1 MAENLLARSL
11 HTKSKYAEQ
20 LSDLYTK
27 NRSGLFVKMLGNNSY
42 TQQINN
48 LENREKSYYSA
59 AGASTYVDFREK
71 IKAVIDDDIAYG
83 LSQLGGNNL
92 RKNLEK
98 LRDLYMDETLE
109 TQKEITVIIDTYGLE
124 KANKGINKTLAKLNE
139 SFAGNKNV
147 SFTRQKGGKISM
159 SIKPDPRLLKEV
171 LNFFDEVNEE
181 GNKRRGRKYATD
193 SAKVSSALLSRLSD
207 LEEKGLFI
215 LSAEEGG
222 TGKRLADT
230 LQTNSKYLGYPWNFR
245 KGDIDIAIL
254 QEDEAPFKAK
264 LTRALRDIREW
275 LVGFANGNPML
286 RDSIIEEWEKI
297 VGENERDLTNASFF
311 LKGGYIELVVGAMG
325 EFQTAVYQN
334 LLGRY
339 FPTMRSGFSATIQ
352 GNVFGEGTSEQ
363 AKADVVFGR
372 LGIQVKN
379 YSSPARSI
387 EGNIHPLEL
396 TKYYDE
402 NRLYDSGFFGILAN
416 RFWIEFEGIEV
427 EDIAADL
434 NDALSAILNFDVLT
448 DDLDDKISFYMIG
461 GRYLVP
467 ASVILSHYAEI
478 QNGNKKY
485 ITITSSTTPKKETEF
500 DDDKYWHPKGEDD
513 YEIKEANEKNFLR
526 LINHDISLRASFN
539 YGSIPN
545 LEQYRLW

>member
-1 MAENLLARSL
+1 
-11 HTKSKYAEQ
+11 
-20 LSDLYTK
+20 
-27 NRSGLFVKMLGNNSY
+27 MLGNNSY
-42 TQQINN
+42 AQQINN

-98 LRDLYMDETLE
+98 LRDLHMDETLE

-139 SFAGNKNV
+139 SFAGNKNA
-147 SFTRQKGGKISM
+147 SFTRQKGGKIRM

-193 SAKVSSALLSRLSD
+193 SAKVSSALLTRLSD

-215 LSAEEGG
+215 LSAEESE

-230 LQTNSKYLGYPWNFR
+230 LQTSSKYLGYPWNFR

-254 QEDEAPFKAK
+254 QEDEALFKAK

-325 EFQTAVYQN
+325 EF
-334 LLGRY
+334 
-339 FPTMRSGFSATIQ
+339 
-352 GNVFGEGTSEQ
+352 
-363 AKADVVFGR
+363 
-372 LGIQVKN
+372 
-379 YSSPARSI
+379 
-387 EGNIHPLEL
+387 
-396 TKYYDE
+396 
-402 NRLYDSGFFGILAN
+402 
-416 RFWIEFEGIEV
+416 
-427 EDIAADL
+427 
-434 NDALSAILNFDVLT
+434 
-448 DDLDDKISFYMIG
+448 
-461 GRYLVP
+461 
-467 ASVILSHYAEI
+467 
-478 QNGNKKY
+478 
-485 ITITSSTTPKKETEF
+485 
-500 DDDKYWHPKGEDD
+500 
-513 YEIKEANEKNFLR
+513 
-526 LINHDISLRASFN
+526 
-539 YGSIPN
+539 
-545 LEQYRLW
+545 